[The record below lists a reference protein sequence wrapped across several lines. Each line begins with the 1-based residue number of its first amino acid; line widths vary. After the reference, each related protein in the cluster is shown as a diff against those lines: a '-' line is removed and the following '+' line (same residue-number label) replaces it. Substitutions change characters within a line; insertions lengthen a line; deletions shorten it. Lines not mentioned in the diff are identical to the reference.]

1 VLANRFNMSLELKNK
16 DSKSFGSNC
25 IIIGNG
31 LITNKDY
38 HLLVDINGVSIDKI
52 MTKEEYETISKL
64 LKAVGVVE

>member
-1 VLANRFNMSLELKNK
+1 MELKNK
-16 DSKSFGSNC
+16 ESKSSVSNC
-25 IIIGNG
+25 IVIGNG

-64 LKAVGVVE
+64 LKVVGVVE

>member
-1 VLANRFNMSLELKNK
+1 MSLEIKNK
-16 DSKSFGSNC
+16 ESKSLGSNC

-31 LITNKDY
+31 LITYKDY

>member
-1 VLANRFNMSLELKNK
+1 MSLELKNK
-16 DSKSFGSNC
+16 DSKSFASNC

-38 HLLVDINGVSIDKI
+38 HLLVDMNGISIDKI

-64 LKAVGVVE
+64 LKAVGVVK